1 MEVWN
6 QGGQTGWVIL
16 ETSLMGVLAGNTR
29 DAAWCDGKK
38 ILEMWV
44 RVAHCIAVCL
54 HTSYVPCLCQLPFH
68 LCSKTL
74 RPDRKT
80 SLPFVNR

>member
-54 HTSYVPCLCQLPFH
+54 THKLCALP
-68 LCSKTL
+68 L
-74 RPDRKT
+74 PT
-80 SLPFVNR
+80 SLSSLF